1 MLPFRT
7 GLASNLSTAHF
18 LKREPTML
26 TRKKK
31 LPSPQSPEVLKDYYS
46 GKLIQMEKELNQFTL
61 LENPREIRSLCCKI
75 IIIKNMMRTATY
87 H

>member
-1 MLPFRT
+1 
-7 GLASNLSTAHF
+7 
-18 LKREPTML
+18 ML

-31 LPSPQSPEVLKDYYS
+31 LLPPNPPEVLKEYYA
-46 GKLIQMEKELNQFTL
+46 GKLIQMENELNQFTL

-75 IIIKNMMRTATY
+75 IVIKNIMRTAAF